1 MANAENMIICI
12 DGPSGAGKG
21 TTAIKVA
28 QNLGF
33 DYLDSGAL
41 YRLTALAANE
51 AGLDMADE
59 KAVAQCARHL
69 DIEFKVQDE
78 TVNVYL
84 KGEEVSQKIR
94 NERTAGL
101 ASQVAAMNAVRAALL
116 ERQRD
121 FASAKGLVADGRD
134 MGTVVFPS
142 APLKIFLTASAEE
155 RAQRRYQ
162 QLINSGNDAS
172 LRALIEDIRI
182 RDERDSTRSVAPLKA
197 ADDAFL
203 LDSTSLSIDEVC
215 AYVLDKAQDAGLIL

>member
-1 MANAENMIICI
+1 MANTENMIICI

-21 TTAIKVA
+21 TTAVKVA
-28 QNLGF
+28 QKLGF

-51 AGLDMADE
+51 AGIDMADE

-78 TVNVYL
+78 AVYVYL

-134 MGTVVFPS
+134 MGTVVFPN

-182 RDERDSTRSVAPLKA
+182 RDERDSTRSVAPLKP

-215 AYVLDKAQDAGLIL
+215 AYVLDKAQEAGLIL